1 MRFLCFRQHVYN
13 TAMTETKDWQKYAP
27 VFEKLPLSEE
37 DARIAGP
44 FFTNLD
50 QPVFAV
56 PFLPPE
62 VIGAL
67 CSRTSRA
74 KDDLRVIFTNEF
86 LKPFLEGND
95 EYQQSLQ
102 ALIDFLHQHP
112 WEQIFSNPKGRD
124 FYIKWL
130 AQYGDDS
137 IAQMAG
143 THLVFSGA
151 SQVAIKHF
159 EDMRV
164 GIAPLEKSTRY
175 VDYGSKINGR
185 YRYYTDPDLE
195 KIGLRSEYE
204 SAMDNLFETY
214 SRLAGEY
221 LDILKKEHPE
231 EKEMVL
237 RTKAFDTVRGLL
249 PTSTLSQVAF
259 FANGQALEY
268 ALARSLS
275 HPLGEIRW
283 AGYASWQELS
293 KVVPS
298 FLRRLDTEPAV
309 NYRKYLSERGERV
322 RKAQTASGWQKEI
335 QKEKPGVRLLEWD
348 KDGENKVI
356 AGLIYPES
364 HESFDKILEKVGRMS
379 AAQKESLLA
388 EIFRDRTARWH
399 KMPRALENAYLRFEI
414 NMNIGAWRDIHR
426 HRMHTQQRQ
435 RWSAHHGY
443 DVPAELVQNGLD
455 KEFRSALDRLND
467 LFFKIEKYSPD
478 LAQYACA
485 LAHRLRLTQYQNL
498 RAFAWETE
506 LRTIPTGHPDYRKV
520 EQEKVKLV
528 REIYPMLGKYI
539 LADMNNYD
547 FARRETQSQIDKKE
561 QELKEFF
568 GKNSGTN

>member
-1 MRFLCFRQHVYN
+1 MPEN
-13 TAMTETKDWQKYAP
+13 TDWRKYAP
-27 VFEKLPLSEE
+27 IFEALAIPEE
-37 DARIAGP
+37 DKPSVEP

-50 QPVFAV
+50 QPVFVV

-74 KDDLRVIFTNEF
+74 KDDLRVIFLNEF
-86 LKPFLEGND
+86 LKPFLADSD
-95 EYQQSLQ
+95 EYQKSLS
-102 ALIDFLHQHP
+102 ALIDFLHKHP
-112 WEQIFSNPKGRD
+112 WEQIFSNPKGRE
-124 FYIKWL
+124 FYVKWL

-143 THLVFSGA
+143 THLVFSGI
-151 SQVAIKHF
+151 SQVVIKHL

-175 VDYGSKINGR
+175 VDYGSKVAGR

-195 KIGLRSEYE
+195 KMGLRAEYE
-204 SAMDNLFETY
+204 ATMDGLFLTY
-214 SRLAGEY
+214 ADLAAKY
-221 LDILKKEHPE
+221 LEELKKKYPE

-275 HPLGEIRW
+275 HNLGEIRW
-283 AGYASWQELS
+283 AGETAWRELS

-298 FLRRLDTEPAV
+298 FLRRLDTEPAM
-309 NYRKYLSERGERV
+309 NYRRYLSKRGARV
-322 RKAQTASGWQKEI
+322 NEALAQAGWRKEVQPETSGVK
-335 QKEKPGVRLLEWD
+335 LLEYD
-348 KDGENKVI
+348 KDGEDKVI

-364 HESFDKILEKVGRMS
+364 HEALGPILAKVKKLS
-379 AAQKESLLA
+379 IAQKENILK
-388 EIFRDRTARWH
+388 EILGERTARWY
-399 KMPRALENAYLRFEI
+399 KMPRALENVYVRFEI
-414 NMNIGAWRDIHR
+414 VMNVGAWRDIHR

-435 RWSAHHGY
+435 RWSVHHGY
-443 DVPAELVQNGLD
+443 DVPPELIENGLD
-455 KEFRSALDRLND
+455 KNFRSALDRLNE
-467 LFFKIEKYSPD
+467 LFFKIEKISPD
-478 LAQYACA
+478 LAQYSCA
-485 LAHRLRLTQYQNL
+485 MAHRLRLMQYQNL

-528 REIYPMLGKYI
+528 REVYPLLGKYI
-539 LADMNNYD
+539 LADMNDYQ

-561 QELKEFF
+561 RELKEFF
-568 GKNSGTN
+568 DKKN